1 MPRWTAIF
9 IVLSIGCVHRPPP
22 VDQGLTGPRVSTLPL
37 YRNPGSAEKIF
48 IEAKLSDGI
57 PRLFLVDTGAAIS
70 VVSQRAAINLNMP
83 IHRQAGR
90 ISGVG
95 GTSDWL
101 ASQIKVLRLG
111 KFSMADIPVA
121 VGVTGVPTQVGL
133 VPLDGIIGSDILGQ
147 FQVEV
152 DYPAQT
158 LTLSRP
164 GEIEPPPHAVPLFFN
179 GQHPLTQTT
188 FTARNSSGLTVDQ
201 PVMLEIDTGSR
212 GLLLIGNA
220 KGELDRVATRGLEP
234 IMGVGSSSIGI
245 QRQETRR
252 VPVVR
257 LPVGGQIITR
267 PQTARWIQ
275 FDASP
280 SRHTPQIRGQL
291 GYQAMKNHRLLLDYP
306 DKRFALSPSHGERA
320 VVDVH
325 EWFIRRGTGGD
336 DPVQRVRALYI
347 IGRAEEARRRLTR
360 LAQQPSTYPSAAAL
374 LSRIERREGKV
385 AAAADRLATLS
396 VRDLIDTGEL
406 ISSVNGLWLAGRNKE
421 ATLQAKSAT
430 VLAPDSPVAW
440 VAFADAQLADGQAQR
455 AREAIAEAVSIEA
468 NPDAYLLRRALIARI
483 DHDTDGALA
492 HLRRLIRASPTE
504 GYAHWLYAQTAIG
517 DERRAMAG
525 ADLKR
530 AESLLH
536 PGDEPLDFLAGAWYT
551 LDDKGHAAELKAA
564 GIQRDCSRARDAA
577 SKANCEAWYQALIG
591 ADLEDAENKVQAAL
605 AVHPNRSEFLDTL
618 ALVLEARG
626 DVAGARNA
634 SWLAAAASPDDVY
647 LVSQALRLKAMS
659 SNP

>member
-1 MPRWTAIF
+1 MPRWIAIL
-9 IVLSIGCVHRPPP
+9 VALSIGCVHGNPR
-22 VDQGLTGPRVSTLPL
+22 VAQGLTGPRVSTLSL
-37 YRNPGSAEKIF
+37 YRNPGSADKVF
-48 IEAKLSDGI
+48 VEARLSDGV
-57 PRLFLVDTGAAIS
+57 PRLFLVDTGAALS
-70 VVSQRAAINLNMP
+70 VVSQRVAIGLNLP
-83 IHRQAGR
+83 IHRQAGQ

-95 GTSDWL
+95 GTSEWL
-101 ASQIKVLRLG
+101 GSHIKILRLG
-111 KFSMADIPVA
+111 KFSMTDIPVA
-121 VGVTGVPTQVGL
+121 VGVTGIPTQVGL

-147 FQVEV
+147 FQVEL

-164 GEIEPPPHAVPLFFN
+164 GETKPPPHAVPLFFN
-179 GQHPLTQTT
+179 GQHPLTRTT
-188 FTARNSSGLTVDQ
+188 LTARNSEGLTVDQ
-201 PVMLEIDTGSR
+201 PVMLEVDTGAR

-220 KGELDRVATRGLEP
+220 KGELDKVATRGLEP
-234 IMGVGSSSIGI
+234 ITGVGSANVI

-252 VPVVR
+252 VPVIR
-257 LPVGGQIITR
+257 LPVGGQVITR

-275 FDASP
+275 FDATP
-280 SRHTPQIRGQL
+280 SRHTPQLQGLL

-306 DKRFALSPSHGERA
+306 DKRFALSPSRGERA

-325 EWFIRRGTGGD
+325 EWFIRRGAGGE

-347 IGRAEEARRRLTR
+347 VGRAEEARRRLNR
-360 LAQQPSTYPSAAAL
+360 LAQQPSTHPSAAAL

-385 AAAADRLATLS
+385 AAATDRLATLS
-396 VRDLIDTGEL
+396 IRDLIETGEL
-406 ISSVNGLWLAGRNKE
+406 ISSVNGLWLSGRKKE

-440 VAFADAQLADGQAQR
+440 VAFADAQLANGQPQR
-455 AREAIAEAVSIEA
+455 AREAIAEAVTIEA

-492 HLRRLIRASPTE
+492 HLRRLIRTAPTQ

-517 DERRAMAG
+517 EERRAMAG

-530 AESLLH
+530 AEALLH
-536 PGDEPLDFLAGAWYT
+536 PGDEPLDFLAGAWHT
-551 LDDKGHAAELKAA
+551 LNDDGHAAELKAA
-564 GIQRDCSRARDAA
+564 GIRRDCSRARDAA

-591 ADLEDAENKVQAAL
+591 VDLADAEHKVQTAL
-605 AVHPNRSEFLDTL
+605 SAHPNRSEFLDTL

-626 DVAGARNA
+626 DVVGARNA
-634 SWLAAAASPDDVY
+634 SWLAAAGAPDDVY
-647 LVSQALRLKAMS
+647 LVSQALRLEAMS
-659 SNP
+659 SHP